1 MVWGLGRYK
10 QQHSRF
16 IRKAIRDTILLLLLL
31 LLVVVCHFREIFASC
46 ELVFRHSQSRTHHQ
60 VTRNF
65 LDSDSFLSPP
75 TAKFS
80 ETSA

>member
-31 LLVVVCHFREIFASC
+31 LLLVVVCHFREIFASC
-46 ELVFRHSQSRTHHQ
+46 ELVFRLSQSRT